1 MDKSTS
7 IKSAISSGSSVS
19 WRSAMAALTGQDYL
33 DPTAF
38 VEYFEPL
45 NQWLKEENKRNN
57 VKVGWE
63 VKDYGKFCR
72 REE

>member
-1 MDKSTS
+1 
-7 IKSAISSGSSVS
+7 
-19 WRSAMAALTGQDYL
+19 MAALTGQDYL

-57 VKVGWE
+57 VTVGWE